1 MIADIINIYIF
12 QDQTTPLV
20 FVDNSPGGD
29 FNGGSHSP
37 LLLIVPLSDAITC
50 QMDWGLWHEGQSQE
64 AQSASQLEIEAP
76 RAPSF

>member
-20 FVDNSPGGD
+20 SVDNSTGGD
-29 FNGGSHSP
+29 FNGRSHFP
-37 LLLIVPLSDAITC
+37 FLLIVPLSYALPC

-64 AQSASQLEIEAP
+64 AQSASN
-76 RAPSF
+76 